1 MDESLKILKILSDVA
16 ETTFRTK
23 KSSISRIESGGFS
36 KEGEAQLKK
45 EIIKPLD
52 DALDYIFIEIR
63 KVLNQIPIYTF
74 FLQQQNGIN
83 IYDAAQLVSILKDIR
98 YFDTF
103 ADLMSYSGFIPNAK
117 NYNKKFHK
125 LLQRISYKLIQ
136 KNPQYQFVFDM
147 NVKKYSELHP
157 NYSQEH
163 IENMAKRIVVK
174 KFLKNLYFSWNSI
187 IGDDF

>member
-1 MDESLKILKILSDVA
+1 MDENLKILKILSDVA

-23 KSSISRIESGGFS
+23 KSSISRIEAGGFS
-36 KEGEAQLKK
+36 QEGEDMLKK

-63 KVLNQIPIYTF
+63 RVLNQVPIYNF

-83 IYDAAQLVSILKDIR
+83 IYDAAQLISILKDIS
-98 YFDTF
+98 YFQSIGN
-103 ADLMSYSGFIPNAK
+103 LMSYSGFIPNAK

-136 KNPQYQFVFDM
+136 KNAQYQFIYEM
-147 NVKKYSELHP
+147 NIQKYSELYP
-157 NYSQEH
+157 RYSQEH

-174 KFLKNLYFSWNSI
+174 KFLKNLYFSWNQI
-187 IGDDF
+187 NKDEF